1 MGRETDRPNL
11 LQPTWPKGFSMA
23 FSKGS
28 LKDARGMKR
37 RCSPG
42 YRGCRRGA
50 LAAVGNPE
58 DRCEKQVDTHGTTP
72 LGRISQADKKGS
84 SRGSEYSHQ

>member
-11 LQPTWPKGFSMA
+11 LQPVLQPTWPKGLSMA
-23 FSKGS
+23 VSKGS

-42 YRGCRRGA
+42 YRGCR
-50 LAAVGNPE
+50 
-58 DRCEKQVDTHGTTP
+58 
-72 LGRISQADKKGS
+72 
-84 SRGSEYSHQ
+84 